1 MAGEQ
6 SFSLYEVDEKRTVT
20 VSYEEV
26 KKVRQGYGGY
36 NSISGRHV
44 DPVRSRIAM
53 IVIGGLLVAV
63 VIAVAVA
70 KD

>member
-44 DPVRSRIAM
+44 DSVRSRIAM
-53 IVIGGLLVAV
+53 IVMGGLLVAV